1 MDILKMRASS
11 YLLPDP
17 GGEVVRDC
25 LAEIERLNDAI
36 LLGSFLLK
44 NVEHVGKDSVDYA
57 ASALRSAMTS
67 AQGAEA

>member
-25 LAEIERLNDAI
+25 LAEIERLNAVMLFVAS
-36 LLGSFLLK
+36 LLERG
-44 NVEHVGKDSVDYA
+44 GKDSLGYGP
-57 ASALRSAMTS
+57 ALRREMTS
-67 AQGAEA
+67 VQEVEK

>member
-25 LAEIERLNDAI
+25 LAEIERLNTVMMFVAS
-36 LLGSFLLK
+36 LLEKG
-44 NVEHVGKDSVDYA
+44 GKDTLGYGP
-57 ASALRSAMTS
+57 ALRRAMTS
-67 AQGAEA
+67 AQEVEK

>member
-25 LAEIERLNDAI
+25 LAEIERLNAAMLFVAS
-36 LLGSFLLK
+36 LLEQS
-44 NVEHVGKDSVDYA
+44 GKDSMGYGP
-57 ASALRSAMTS
+57 ALRNVMTS
-67 AQGAEA
+67 AQEVEK